1 MINTKYSKFSDML
14 KDIAFTV
21 PFLNYCEKIIINFSS
36 NYMKNKKFLR
46 LTSHR
51 SLRVISPN

>member
-21 PFLNYCEKIIINFSS
+21 PFLNYCKKAIISFSS
-36 NYMKNKKFLR
+36 NYMKNKK
-46 LTSHR
+46 
-51 SLRVISPN
+51 